1 MSAPPTTG
9 VVERLR
15 RRGGAVDPHELARPD
30 GYYED
35 DRSDVLPLVPATAR
49 TYLDVGA
56 ARGQFGRLLRRT
68 RPVAFAAAVERE
80 PVEVDPGCYEVVF
93 QASFPLPPAQAAGL
107 PPIDCVSFNDVLE
120 HMADPWAALRQA
132 RDLLS
137 PRGVVVAS
145 IPNVHNLATL
155 FDLLGR
161 GDWPYAASGVLDV
174 DHVRF
179 FTARSG
185 RRLLE
190 ACGLTVDAV
199 RHLDP
204 LPLPRPVR
212 TMARPLLEWR
222 ACGYR
227 RVGFRATVAGA
238 PATVVAGPTGPGGPA
253 DPTGDDR

>member
-1 MSAPPTTG
+1 VSVASTTG
-9 VVERLR
+9 LIERLR
-15 RRGGAVDPHELARPD
+15 RRGGAVDPHPLARPD
-30 GYYED
+30 GYYDD
-35 DRSDVLPLVPATAR
+35 DRSDVLPLVPTTAR

-56 ARGQFGRLLRRT
+56 ARGQFGRLLRQA
-68 RPVAFAAAVERE
+68 RPVAFAAAVEPE
-80 PVEVDPGCYEVVF
+80 PVEIDPRSYEVVY
-93 QASFPLPPAQAAGL
+93 QTTFPLPATQAAGL

-120 HMADPWAALRQA
+120 HMTDPWAALRQA
-132 RDLLS
+132 RELLS
-137 PRGVVVAS
+137 SRGVVVVS

-190 ACGLTVDAV
+190 ACGLTVEAV
-199 RHLDP
+199 HHLDP

-212 TMARPLLEWR
+212 TAARPLLEWR

-227 RVGFRATVAGA
+227 RVGFRARLAG
-238 PATVVAGPTGPGGPA
+238 
-253 DPTGDDR
+253 GDR